1 MCSDNNI
8 VLVFIQKMINK
19 LIEVIPLI
27 QCYFEKNPVVFILFF
42 VLLLHF
48 FAYPFHEKGEN
59 RTIFLFNTRPIYP
72 LKIFLEL
79 INDILN
85 RFLRGKNNGI

>member
-1 MCSDNNI
+1 MCSDNDI
-8 VLVFIQKMINK
+8 VLVFMQKMINK
-19 LIEVIPLI
+19 LIEVMPSILD
-27 QCYFEKNPVVFILFF
+27 CLNKNPVIVLLFLIF
-42 VLLLHF
+42 LLHF
-48 FAYPFHEKGEN
+48 FAYPFHEECEK

-72 LKIFLEL
+72 VKKFLEL

>member
-1 MCSDNNI
+1 MCSDNDI
-8 VLVFIQKMINK
+8 VLVFMQKVINK
-19 LIEVIPLI
+19 LIELMPLI
-27 QCYFEKNPVVFILFF
+27 QCYLKKNSVLVILFI

-48 FAYPFHEKGEN
+48 FAYPFHEVSEK
-59 RTIFLFNTRPIYP
+59 RIILLFDTRPIYP
-72 LKIFLEL
+72 LKKFLEL